1 VTQII
6 LSREQA
12 AEALSLSLSTFEDG
26 VRKGL
31 YPRPR
36 QISPNRVGWLRK
48 ELEDAAAALP
58 VSNLPPPANTGAK
71 RAKEAGLSGFPCG
84 TYEVR
89 P

>member
-1 VTQII
+1 MYSMGAQTDEHRSNPSTGSEAVTQII

-48 ELEDAAAALP
+48 ELEDAGAAGSVA
-58 VSNLPPPANTGAK
+58 
-71 RAKEAGLSGFPCG
+71 R
-84 TYEVR
+84 
-89 P
+89 